1 MNDYL
6 KIFIDAEYPD
16 FLDKYLKTKT
26 MERLK
31 YITQFCGCDYTKLYS
46 PLFLYTRF
54 DHSLVVAHMTWHFTH
69 DKEAT
74 IVALLHDV
82 GTPCFAHTIDYVYG
96 DYMNQESSERKI
108 TDMLKDDDQ
117 IIKYLKEDGL
127 ELNKLNDLAKYPI
140 LENKSP
146 RLCCDR
152 LDGVLHT
159 CYIWLHTHTLV
170 QIKEAYDNMCVLN
183 NEDSIREIG
192 FSSINAA
199 LLFCQM
205 VMVYAKELQG
215 NKDKYVMKYISELV
229 KQASEMGLITLDD
242 LYNKKESEVVKI
254 LQSNFTSWS
263 QFNSADVLVC
273 TDTEPDGF
281 YISFATKKRN
291 TIPLVKD
298 DNVTKR
304 ITDISDV
311 AKRIYEEINLYHDSK
326 YAFLEGIKK
335 IT

>member
-46 PLFLYTRF
+46 PLFLYMRF

-117 IIKYLKEDGL
+117 IIKYLKENPDFINDEIDHEEFHSYLKEL
-127 ELNKLNDLAKYPI
+127 EGVYYFQLGTDFLEEKEYNQAKIHYEEAIKNGNPKAMYNYAI
-140 LENKSP
+140 MNEYGIGVPKNNTEALEYYKMAMEQNISQSIYKCGNFYEYGKS
-146 RLCCDR
+146 
-152 LDGVLHT
+152 VEKN
-159 CYIWLHTHTLV
+159 Y
-170 QIKEAYDNMCVLN
+170 KEA
-183 NEDSIREIG
+183 I
-192 FSSINAA
+192 
-199 LLFCQM
+199 
-205 VMVYAKELQG
+205 
-215 NKDKYVMKYISELV
+215 KYY
-229 KQASEMGLITLDD
+229 KQASQDPY
-242 LYNKKESEVVKI
+242 YNRTAM
-254 LQSNFTSWS
+254 F
-263 QFNSADVLVC
+263 
-273 TDTEPDGF
+273 
-281 YISFATKKRN
+281 
-291 TIPLVKD
+291 
-298 DNVTKR
+298 
-304 ITDISDV
+304 
-311 AKRIYEEINLYHDSK
+311 K
-326 YAFLEGIKK
+326 YATMLEKGKGVTANIEEAKKYYKMSMDKGNLKAKIKYHQL
-335 IT
+335 INNR